1 MSEPILSRE
10 AIVTNARAAANR
22 SQNVDVTNPHPPL
35 TAAHALW
42 ELSFQLASSECEA
55 VV

>member
-1 MSEPILSRE
+1 MSESILSRE
-10 AIVTNARAAANR
+10 SIVTNARAAANR
-22 SQNVDVTNPHPPL
+22 SQNVDVTNPHPAN

-42 ELSFQLASSECEA
+42 ELSLRLAADEPQ

>member
-10 AIVTNARAAANR
+10 AIVSNARAAANS
-22 SQNVDVTNPHPPL
+22 SQNVDVTNPHPAD

-42 ELSFQLASSECEA
+42 ELSFRLAADECEA
-55 VV
+55 V